1 MSHMNEIDDAA
12 IISPASQFGTTLIRH
27 PSFSNPHC
35 QLSYCELLPTAI
47 GIARQHTRPTV
58 CSRPLARLQLRTRNM
73 NNSEFSRLIERYQ
86 QGLAT
91 EEEKAALDAWFESM
105 GEDENFSWTK
115 KDEGDQFNA
124 IRNRIRLT
132 EKSVRVIPLYSRQW
146 LKIAATILL
155 LIASSYAIWYAAFRN
170 EMVTLTSRTGTTA
183 KAILDDGTLVW
194 LKGNSTLEYP
204 KRFEGNE
211 RAVAL
216 SGEALFE
223 VTKDASHPFVIHC
236 GNLSARVL
244 GTSFNLKAD
253 QKALELLVLTGK
265 VELSCS
271 GGQNPMVVLPDQK
284 VRYDGLPQQ
293 EKLAVK
299 EEERTIVLLGTE
311 YDMAFRSATMKN
323 VAERIEGKF
332 NMHVVLDESDVSDC
346 LITADFTDQSLD
358 DTLRMIAEIL
368 GFRYEIRGDTVT
380 ITGGGCG

>member
-1 MSHMNEIDDAA
+1 
-12 IISPASQFGTTLIRH
+12 
-27 PSFSNPHC
+27 
-35 QLSYCELLPTAI
+35 
-47 GIARQHTRPTV
+47 
-58 CSRPLARLQLRTRNM
+58 M
-73 NNSEFSRLIERYQ
+73 NNSEFNRLIERYQ

-105 GEDENFSWTK
+105 GEDESFSWTK
-115 KDEGDQFNA
+115 KDQDDQFNA

-223 VTKDASHPFVIHC
+223 VTKDASHPFVIRC

-253 QKALELLVLTGK
+253 QKALELSVLTGK
-265 VELSCS
+265 VELSS
-271 GGQNPMVVLPDQK
+271 NGGQNPLVVLPDQK
-284 VRYDGLPQQ
+284 VRYDGLPQP
-293 EKLAVK
+293 EKIAVK
-299 EEERTIVLLGTE
+299 EEERKRILKGTE
-311 YDMAFRSATMKN
+311 YDMAFRNTTMEN
-323 VAERIEGKF
+323 IIERIEGKF